1 MDVSE
6 VRKSIIAADYFCSHL
21 AEKILPSH
29 GNSSILVFSF
39 LRCKIWCAASGI
51 VRIVAHQGPRLGC
64 HDKLEESN
72 RGRLAR
78 TLIFF
83 WGWWVWTPYDW
94 DLLSGDAM
102 SRRSVS
108 GRDPAEGIRQVL
120 GKHVKVRKFLEY
132 NVITID
138 VCKFSRLKIVE
149 ESF

>member
-1 MDVSE
+1 
-6 VRKSIIAADYFCSHL
+6 
-21 AEKILPSH
+21 
-29 GNSSILVFSF
+29 
-39 LRCKIWCAASGI
+39 
-51 VRIVAHQGPRLGC
+51 
-64 HDKLEESN
+64 
-72 RGRLAR
+72 
-78 TLIFF
+78 
-83 WGWWVWTPYDW
+83 
-94 DLLSGDAM
+94 M